1 MKKNV
6 LVVLI
11 LHLVFY
17 FQNYACGNIP
27 EKQSREINF
36 MVPVIDVF
44 LKLEKTTHSKF
55 FYSNTDLESLK
66 VDERKINY
74 ASLKE
79 SLQYL
84 SKEYAIEFHIKNNI
98 VSVRFSS
105 RKSDKPIKGKV
116 LDRQGKAIDGARVK
130 VKNSNRETYTDAGG
144 NFYLEA
150 EDHLTVILVISSF
163 GYDTRE
169 ILATDTEITVELYE
183 KVSELRE
190 FVVTGFKQS
199 VAKAVDEK
207 RDATN
212 LMDAIVAEDIAK
224 FPQSNMAEALQR
236 ISGIQIRRDYA
247 GGVGNEVS
255 VRGLPPEYTN
265 VTVDGQTAPNSSDGR
280 TFNFNAL
287 PAELYAKVEVHKSP
301 SANLDEGGVGGT
313 VNLVKLTPFQLKKTT
328 LVASLEGLYN
338 TQSQDLKGVTP
349 KASLTLGKNWNNKIG
364 LLGGVS
370 YNKFYNTSES
380 YDVVR
385 YTEYSY
391 DMNGDQTIDH
401 PNVRVPY
408 PRYVSEGQIVER
420 TSVNLATQ
428 FKITR
433 NFNMLLSGN
442 YIRNDQTSSR
452 YTPIF
457 NIQTNRAAG
466 LETDGNYLLYGLYNN
481 VTATLENQQ
490 SKNFT
495 DILQFGAMGNLSVGV
510 WKVKVQAQYSTT
522 AKDSEQYRAYAN
534 TRSDVSYDIRNDH
547 KWFDLG
553 TSAGLTDPGKYTMT
567 EVRRYFWDNDDKI
580 LSGQVDIARKIGDF
594 FTLDAGLKQQN
605 RTKSREQFYRRLNNI
620 NQPFEPV
627 SRMLEGFLDN
637 VKEAKGP
644 NRFLVHD
651 WDKTYELY
659 GSKIMLDG
667 AEEVNAAYHVSEN
680 VSAGYLMGTFSKGR
694 MKGNAG
700 VRILKTYLTSDGF
713 ERNQSGA
720 LTPITVKSD
729 YADVL
734 PSVNFRY
741 GLHTDLILRAAYA
754 KVLTR
759 PALGD
764 LAAFRQV
771 NDVDLTIVQ
780 KNPDLKPF
788 RADQYDLGIEWYP
801 KPATLLGI
809 SFFRKDIASFIVN
822 QTSNVEMNGQIYR
835 LSQPVNGNSARID
848 GVEFNYQQPFAF
860 LPGLLSGFGIITNY
874 TLSKSSFKEVLD
886 LGTGETETY
895 EMPNNSK
902 HSANL
907 TLYYDKGGF
916 EFRIANN
923 YRSKFL
929 REKPVP
935 ADGLK
940 YREAYNQTD
949 ISVSYAFTRK
959 LNLTFNMLNA
969 FNSEPYEY
977 IWEKK
982 YMDQVAV
989 YGRSYQMGLR
999 FKL

>member
-6 LVVLI
+6 FFLIILYWVLCFPGFSYG
-11 LHLVFY
+11 H
-17 FQNYACGNIP
+17 ND
-27 EKQSREINF
+27 KQTRETH
-36 MVPVIDVF
+36 VPVIEVF
-44 LKLEKTTHSKF
+44 RKLEKSTNTHF
-55 FYSNTDLESLK
+55 FYSNTDLENLK
-66 VDERKINY
+66 VDETKINY
-74 ASLKE
+74 KSLKE
-79 SLQYL
+79 SLKYL
-84 SKEYAIEFHIKNNI
+84 SEAYALEFHIKNNV
-98 VSVRFSS
+98 VSVRYSDP
-105 RKSDKPIKGKV
+105 KTDKPVKGKV
-116 LDRQGKAIDGARVK
+116 LDRQGKAIEGARVK
-130 VKNSNRETYTDAGG
+130 IKNTHQETYTDAGG
-144 NFYLEA
+144 NFLLSA
-150 EDHLTVILVISSF
+150 DHDATVILVVSSF
-163 GYDTRE
+163 GYESRE
-169 ILATDTEITVELYE
+169 VPVTGPEITIELRE
-183 KVSELRE
+183 KISELRE
-190 FVVTGFKQS
+190 FIVTGFKQS
-199 VAKAVDEK
+199 VARAVDEK
-207 RDATN
+207 KEAIN
-212 LMDAIVAEDIAK
+212 LVDVIVAEDIAK

-265 VTVDGQTAPNSSDGR
+265 VTVDGQSAPNSSDGR
-280 TFNFNAL
+280 TFNFNTL

-313 VNLVKLTPFQLKKTT
+313 VNLVKLTPFKLKKPT
-328 LVASLEGLYN
+328 LIASLEGQYN

-385 YTEYSY
+385 YTSYSY
-391 DMNGDQTIDH
+391 DINGDQVVDH

-408 PRYVSEGQIVER
+408 PRYVSEGQVVER
-420 TSVNLATQ
+420 TAFNLATQ
-428 FKITR
+428 FRVTR
-433 NFNMLLSGN
+433 NFDMLLSGN
-442 YIRNDQTSSR
+442 YIKNTQTSSR

-457 NIQTNRAAG
+457 NIQTNKAA
-466 LETDGNYLLYGLYNN
+466 EIQAEGNYLLYGLYNN

-490 SKNFT
+490 SINLT
-495 DILQFGAMGNLSVGV
+495 DILQLGAAGNLDLGP
-510 WKVKVQAQYSTT
+510 WKIKLLGQYSATG
-522 AKDSEQYRAYAN
+522 KDSEQYRAYAN
-534 TRSDVSYDIRNDH
+534 TRSNVSYDIRENY
-547 KWFDLG
+547 KWFDLN
-553 TSAGLTDPGKYTMT
+553 TSAGLTDPSKYTMT
-567 EVRRYFWDNDDKI
+567 EVRRYFWDNEDKI
-580 LSGQVDIARKIGDF
+580 LAGQMDVNRKLGGF
-594 FTLDAGLKQQN
+594 FTLDAGIKQQN
-605 RTKSREQFYRRLNNI
+605 RTKSREQFYRRINNI

-627 SRMLEGFLDN
+627 SRLLEGFLDN
-637 VKEAKGP
+637 VKGAKGP
-644 NRFLVHD
+644 NSFLVHD

-659 GSKIMLDG
+659 GSRIMLEG
-667 AEEVNAAYHVSEN
+667 AEEVNAAYHVSED
-680 VSAGYLMGTFSKGR
+680 VSAGYLMGTFVKGKV
-694 MKGNAG
+694 KGNAG
-700 VRILKTYLTSDGF
+700 VRLMKTRLTSEGF
-713 ERNQSGA
+713 ERNQAGELSP
-720 LTPITVKSD
+720 LTVKSD
-729 YADVL
+729 YTDVL
-734 PSVNFRY
+734 PSMNLRY
-741 GLHTDLILRAAYA
+741 APLENLFLRVAYA

-780 KNPDLKPF
+780 KNPHLKPF
-788 RADQYDLGIEWYP
+788 RAHQYDLGVEWYP
-801 KPATLLGI
+801 RAATLLGI

-822 QTSNVEMNGQIYR
+822 QTSEVPMNGQIYR

-848 GVEFNYQQPFAF
+848 GIEFNYQQPFSF
-860 LPGLLSGFGIITNY
+860 LPGLLSGLGVITNY
-874 TLSKSSFKEVLD
+874 TLSKSSFREVLD

-902 HSANL
+902 HSANA

-923 YRSKFL
+923 YRSRFL

-940 YREAYNQTD
+940 YRDAYHQTD
-949 ISVSYAFTRK
+949 ISLSYAFTRQ
-959 LNLTFNMLNA
+959 LTLTFHMLNA

-989 YGRSYQMGLR
+989 YGRSYQAGLR